1 MKEEFSGRQEGLK
14 KAIFESDKPEHAAQF
29 TATSKELALYV
40 EKEYKGGED
49 IGYIFRELKDVQ
61 VLLPPKPA
69 AEADQFDQLIWQEEY
84 KDEREKFRRLEEN
97 KSKAFELALG

>member
-1 MKEEFSGRQEGLK
+1 MGRQEGLEN
-14 KAIFESDKPEHAAQF
+14 AIFECDKPDHAAQF
-29 TATSKELALYV
+29 TAILKELALCV

-69 AEADQFDQLIWQEEY
+69 LEADEFDKLIW
-84 KDEREKFRRLEEN
+84 
-97 KSKAFELALG
+97 